1 MTTSSA
7 KLLVFVSDKLA
18 CIKIQGR
25 ADFTSSIDFKAL
37 LDELIRKEFV
47 CFILDLSDCV
57 LMDSTFL
64 GVLTG
69 FGLQLKDSQVNG
81 TRRQGIELLNPNSRI
96 SDLLENLGVMH
107 LFHVVSGPAPESLRE
122 ASEHAPAPT
131 GKPTREQVTRNCL
144 EAHRILMAI
153 DPANVSKF
161 KEVAQF
167 LGEDLKKLKGAE

>member
-1 MTTSSA
+1 MTCSSA

-25 ADFTSSIDFKAL
+25 ADFTSSIDFKTL
-37 LDELIRKEFV
+37 LDELIHKQYL
-47 CFILDLSDCV
+47 CFILDLTDCV

-69 FGLQLKDSQVNG
+69 FGLQLKDSHVNG
-81 TRRQGIELLNPNSRI
+81 VQRQGIELLNPNSRV
-96 SDLLENLGVMH
+96 SDLLENLGVIH
-107 LFHVVSGPAPESLRE
+107 LFHVVTGPAPESLQP
-122 ASEHAPAPT
+122 ASEQNAPSV
-131 GKPTREQVTRNCL
+131 KPTREQVTRNCL

-161 KEVAQF
+161 KEVALF
-167 LGEDLKKLKGAE
+167 LGEDLKKLKAAE